1 MWSINSE
8 RVRSL
13 MRSWSKPSQRPQP
26 PGASEVDGPTSLA
39 EAQQALQRAQKDRVR
54 VIGMRRKT
62 EENAREGKRLL
73 VENHLAQRIRESY
86 Q

>member
-1 MWSINSE
+1 
-8 RVRSL
+8 
-13 MRSWSKPSQRPQP
+13 MRA
-26 PGASEVDGPTSLA
+26 GTSLD
-39 EAQQALQRAQKDRVR
+39 EAQQALQRAQKDRAR

-73 VENHLAQRIRESY
+73 AENHLAQRIRESY